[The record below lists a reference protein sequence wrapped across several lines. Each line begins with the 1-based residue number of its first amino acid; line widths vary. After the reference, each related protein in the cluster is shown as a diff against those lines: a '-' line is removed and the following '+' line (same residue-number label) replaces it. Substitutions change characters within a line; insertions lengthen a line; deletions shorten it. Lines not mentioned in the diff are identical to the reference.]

1 MKKRL
6 SFWQRNKFK
15 LNGVLLLL
23 PIWFLYRSLTPELPV
38 SWSSVS
44 AGPFEVEATPA
55 DMAPAYLHHGEYVKD
70 FALRFIAGEVS
81 DIRQGYLNI
90 GPEPLA
96 LEVLQQGESGILHG
110 SRHGQHVHAIAPA
123 AFGAADKL
131 WLTVE
136 DWHGRRYVAHW
147 PLPSA
152 WVLVQ

>member
-1 MKKRL
+1 MKKRF

-131 WLTVE
+131 WLTLE
-136 DWHGRRYVAHW
+136 DWHGRCYVAHW